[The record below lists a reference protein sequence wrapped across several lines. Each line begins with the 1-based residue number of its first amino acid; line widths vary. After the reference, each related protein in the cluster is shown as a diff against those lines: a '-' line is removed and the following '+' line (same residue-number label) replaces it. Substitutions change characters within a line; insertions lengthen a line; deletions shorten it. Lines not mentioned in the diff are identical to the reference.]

1 MRVLAISTAGY
12 RGADDLIDSMHLLR
26 ARIFRGRWNETS
38 KFGREG
44 VDEFDPKR
52 PTYILVTPSRHVVGF
67 ACLLPATGPTMILVL
82 FPDLERTG
90 PAAPSC
96 SDGRKFSLLRLYLAG
111 SGEGRG
117 VAAHHVTLA
126 MLVTIIEWSNGRPTV
141 IAKSSRAPMS
151 VSSEFSSVPVSA

>member
-1 MRVLAISTAGY
+1 MRHRSLAG
-12 RGADDLIDSMHLLR
+12 
-26 ARIFRGRWNETS
+26 
-38 KFGREG
+38 EG

-52 PTYILVTPSRHVVGF
+52 PTYIPSDTISSRGGIRVSAARDWADHD
-67 ACLLPATGPTMILVL
+67 LGPV
-82 FPDLERTG
+82 PDLERTG

-126 MLVTIIEWSNGRPTV
+126 MFVTIIEWSNGRPTV